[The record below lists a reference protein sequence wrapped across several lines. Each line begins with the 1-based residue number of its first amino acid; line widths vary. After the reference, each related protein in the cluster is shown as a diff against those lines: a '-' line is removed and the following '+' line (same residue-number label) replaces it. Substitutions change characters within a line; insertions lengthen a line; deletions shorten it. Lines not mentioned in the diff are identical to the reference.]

1 MIYKHH
7 PQKTMVKKKKINQK
21 PVKSLDLTFCL
32 KGKQLGGGCRVG
44 GVGKGLVEK
53 VK

>member
-1 MIYKHH
+1 
-7 PQKTMVKKKKINQK
+7 MVKKKKINQK
-21 PVKSLDLTFCL
+21 PVKSLDLAFCL